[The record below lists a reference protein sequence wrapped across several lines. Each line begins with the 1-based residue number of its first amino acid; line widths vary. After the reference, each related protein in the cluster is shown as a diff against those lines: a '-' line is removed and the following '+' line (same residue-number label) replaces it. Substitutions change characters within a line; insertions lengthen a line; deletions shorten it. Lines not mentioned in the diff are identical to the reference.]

1 MKNHFFYP
9 YVGNKREEVEH
20 IYNLLDLNNINT
32 IVEPFCGSC
41 AVSYYI
47 WSQNKDKNYKYI
59 LNDLDSNLINLLKS
73 IRNGE
78 YKDIEN
84 EVNKMREEILEY
96 QNNMIEAK
104 TIYLKHVKSGKLSGY
119 ILGHKYYKLRSF
131 CFPLNELNRFN
142 KKLDLSIAPIY
153 DFLKNANIELY
164 NELFHLDLADRRALR
179 AITSAGIR
187 KSSGT
192 RPQHCSSAARGP
204 LCVCVR
210 DLLASGRMMQAQCR
224 LFASTASKTAKY
236 SEQLQD
242 TIVRPRITCPARD
255 SSETLMC
262 STASE
267 TTNPA
272 SRHAENILTGKFA
285 AQC

>member
-59 LNDLDSNLINLLKS
+59 LNDLDNNLIDLLKS

-84 EVNKMREEILEY
+84 EVNKMRKEILEY
-96 QNNMIEAK
+96 ENNTIEAK
-104 TIYLKHVKSGKLSGY
+104 TIYLKHVKNGKLSGY
-119 ILGHKYYKLRSF
+119 LLGHKYYSMRPF
-131 CFPLNELNRFN
+131 MFPLRDFKCRFNN

-153 DFLKNANIELY
+153 DFLVSI
-164 NELFHLDLADRRALR
+164 
-179 AITSAGIR
+179 G
-187 KSSGT
+187 
-192 RPQHCSSAARGP
+192 
-204 LCVCVR
+204 
-210 DLLASGRMMQAQCR
+210 
-224 LFASTASKTAKY
+224 
-236 SEQLQD
+236 
-242 TIVRPRITCPARD
+242 
-255 SSETLMC
+255 
-262 STASE
+262 
-267 TTNPA
+267 
-272 SRHAENILTGKFA
+272 
-285 AQC
+285 

>member
-104 TIYLKHVKSGKLSGY
+104 TIYLKHVKSALV
-119 ILGHKYYKLRSF
+119 ILTYHLIIIVT
-131 CFPLNELNRFN
+131 
-142 KKLDLSIAPIY
+142 DLS
-153 DFLKNANIELY
+153 
-164 NELFHLDLADRRALR
+164 
-179 AITSAGIR
+179 
-187 KSSGT
+187 
-192 RPQHCSSAARGP
+192 
-204 LCVCVR
+204 
-210 DLLASGRMMQAQCR
+210 M
-224 LFASTASKTAKY
+224 
-236 SEQLQD
+236 
-242 TIVRPRITCPARD
+242 
-255 SSETLMC
+255 
-262 STASE
+262 
-267 TTNPA
+267 
-272 SRHAENILTGKFA
+272 
-285 AQC
+285 